1 MDSGIAQV
9 LVSMSKYDNK
19 NCNESISEYL
29 IDIYTFLVPFV
40 YVIMQIFV

>member
-19 NCNESISEYL
+19 NCNELISQYL
-29 IDIYTFLVPFV
+29 EIRFKLDSNKISFLN
-40 YVIMQIFV
+40 